1 MKKIILKRGYSHV
14 IVKRNTVNQGTST
27 LLDKESQ

>member
-1 MKKIILKRGYSHV
+1 MKKNILKRGYVS
-14 IVKRNTVNQGTST
+14 VKTNTVNQGTGT